1 MKVGSDV
8 LFSKS
13 DMDVLVDIIVDI
25 LAHAH
30 TDVDNGDDDKNLFSG
45 WAFRAKAKRV
55 HTNNEEFKVSALWRQ
70 LTDEKVPW
78 KVSQETVTVTKQPWA
93 YGGCLNAQTFTDPI
107 YSNQTIIN

>member
-45 WAFRAKAKRV
+45 
-55 HTNNEEFKVSALWRQ
+55 
-70 LTDEKVPW
+70 
-78 KVSQETVTVTKQPWA
+78 
-93 YGGCLNAQTFTDPI
+93 
-107 YSNQTIIN
+107 